1 MNYPIEE
8 VIKKNLKTVAIGIQ
22 ELKDRREEYAN
33 NPGIMTYRKVKT
45 ASENLLVLIQDA
57 CDAIHEE
64 WFDKYRNCVSE
75 QEISD
80 LTSQIMEN
88 LTKIIIK

>member
-1 MNYPIEE
+1 MNYKIEE
-8 VIKKNLKTVAIGIQ
+8 VIKKNLKTVASGIQ
-22 ELKDRREEYAN
+22 ELKDRREEYEN

-57 CDAIHEE
+57 CDAIHKE
-64 WFDKYRNCVSE
+64 WFGKYRDCVSE
-75 QEISD
+75 QEISE

-88 LTKIIIK
+88 LTKSIIK

>member
-1 MNYPIEE
+1 MEYAIEE
-8 VIKKNLKTVAIGIQ
+8 VIKKNLKTVASGIQ
-22 ELKDRREEYAN
+22 ELKDRRDEYER
-33 NPGIMTYRKVKT
+33 NPGIMTHRKVKT

-64 WFDKYRNCVSE
+64 WFDKYRDIVSE

-80 LTSQIMEN
+80 LTSQIMNN
-88 LTKIIIK
+88 LTKSIIK

>member
-1 MNYPIEE
+1 MYYAVKE
-8 VIKKNLKTVAIGIQ
+8 VIEKNLKTVASGIQ
-22 ELKDRREEYAN
+22 ELKDRREEYVN

-57 CDAIHEE
+57 CDAIHAE
-64 WFDKYRNCVSE
+64 WFAKYRDCVSE
-75 QEISD
+75 QEISI

-88 LTKIIIK
+88 LTKSIIK